1 MKIWGVW
8 GVVAIIML
16 AGCGGAANEADPA
29 VIAQA
34 VSATLAALPT
44 PTPVM
49 VEVTRVVEVELAS
62 TPTPLPTPLPIPE
75 ETPIPTLKQLIPPRL
90 PYVHSYQIAEEYD
103 RFKGRTVVDL
113 APDYG
118 EMTSLRQGSL
128 WVNYSYDGQTPSP
141 PATLVFA
148 LWSVN
153 DDWEYLNCHSL
164 NFLIDGSPLQVDTE
178 RKGEVLSGG
187 RVSETIMSTLA
198 TKDFLKLVNAK
209 LVEGK
214 LCNTE
219 FKLSAEQMQGL
230 KDVASRMATNTIESL
245 SPTEPPPIYDLAL
258 VRIDSQSTE
267 DGFTIT
273 GAFHNLGD
281 NPTPQLVGIVTF
293 TDRDSNAVVKQQVTL
308 GPLVSDV
315 TETFSVVNSS
325 AGNWSYTIDLT
336 TVDGESLRYRDFTE

>member
-1 MKIWGVW
+1 MKTWGVW

-34 VSATLAALPT
+34 VSATLAALPI

-62 TPTPLPTPLPIPE
+62 TPMPLPTPLPIPD
-75 ETPIPTLKQLIPPRL
+75 ETPVPTLNQLIPPRW
-90 PYVHSYQIAEEYD
+90 PYLHSYEIKEEYD
-103 RFKGRTVVDL
+103 RFKGHTMVSLEPDL
-113 APDYG
+113 D
-118 EMTSLRQGSL
+118 EMDSLTQGSL
-128 WVNYSYDGQTPSP
+128 WVAYSYDGETPHSP
-141 PATLVFA
+141 SFVGFS

-153 DDWEYLNCHSL
+153 EDWEYLNCHSL
-164 NFLIDGSPLQVDTE
+164 DLLIDGSPLSLDTE
-178 RKGEVLSGG
+178 HEGDVMSGG
-187 RVSETIMSTLA
+187 LVSETVIGQLGTR
-198 TKDFLKLVNAK
+198 DFLTLVNAG

-219 FKLSAEQMQGL
+219 FKLSREQMQAL
-230 KDVASRMATNTIESL
+230 KDVASRMGTNTIESL
-245 SPTEPPPIYDLAL
+245 SPTQPPPLYDLAL

-281 NPTPQLVGIVTF
+281 NPTPQLVGLVTF

-308 GPLVSDV
+308 GPLASDV
-315 TETFSVVNSS
+315 TETFSVVNSI
-325 AGNWSYTIDLT
+325 AGNWSYTIELT